1 LYLKHLLYLQAWN
14 SIPEQNKNNMKKI
27 SLFIIYSLLAV
38 IFITSCLGD
47 SNQKITIANQ
57 PGVVMKSGDEIKI
70 QLKDSIFVYSNQ
82 LSGVDNGDCLLLKY
96 NLDYGLGVNADSG
109 RQAGFFT
116 VDLIEANG
124 VPLYTILNELDT
136 TTMFRNERLIK
147 EIQQGYA
154 YILDRLFLYTIHPV
168 DSVQLQNLFELAY
181 NARKE
186 PSGVDGNNNPVYNL
200 YLRVFK
206 NPGVE
211 EQRTSTP
218 DRLFINA
225 FNLAGIAAK
234 EKAAGKDSLFLK
246 INYISSFSRDTSSI
260 TGWASIQHAIS
271 LYPKRR

>member
-1 LYLKHLLYLQAWN
+1 
-14 SIPEQNKNNMKKI
+14 MKKI